1 MEKNFLNIIDALNEN
16 DLELVKS
23 RENYLKHIK
32 KIKLIF
38 EINCLETLHEKQSK
52 EFFFKAYTRDDFYNH
67 WGFYDYGYLRDNKFI
82 TYKSKLLFFDIP
94 DIEKKIFLK
103 EDSNHHLIVL
113 DKDYQYLLYN
123 PNLEIINAVIDKYLL
138 CKK

>member
-38 EINCLETLHEKQSK
+38 EINCLETTL
-52 EFFFKAYTRDDFYNH
+52 
-67 WGFYDYGYLRDNKFI
+67 
-82 TYKSKLLFFDIP
+82 KSNQKNF
-94 DIEKKIFLK
+94 FLK
-103 EDSNHHLIVL
+103 HTHETIF
-113 DKDYQYLLYN
+113 
-123 PNLEIINAVIDKYLL
+123 IIIGIL
-138 CKK
+138 